1 MLKSHIRTID
11 RFRDIEQTLIFGYL
25 KCFFITIVSF
35 DLTNYW
41 NLMKL
46 HNQLDNLAG
55 NNVLKFHICMLDRF
69 RDIKQTLIL
78 GYLEFIPKIIKIHK

>member
-25 KCFFITIVSF
+25 KFIFLITIAF
-35 DLTNYW
+35 CDLTNYR

-46 HNQLDNLAG
+46 HN
-55 NNVLKFHICMLDRF
+55 
-69 RDIKQTLIL
+69 
-78 GYLEFIPKIIKIHK
+78 

>member
-25 KCFFITIVSF
+25 KFIFLITIAF
-35 DLTNYW
+35 CDLTNYQ

-46 HNQLDNLAG
+46 QN
-55 NNVLKFHICMLDRF
+55 
-69 RDIKQTLIL
+69 
-78 GYLEFIPKIIKIHK
+78 